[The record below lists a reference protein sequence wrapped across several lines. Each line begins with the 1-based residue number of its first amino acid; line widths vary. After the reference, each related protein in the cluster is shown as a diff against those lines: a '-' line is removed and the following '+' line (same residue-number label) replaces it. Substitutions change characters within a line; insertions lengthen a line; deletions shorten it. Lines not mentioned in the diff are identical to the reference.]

1 MATRPIGMVIN
12 ARNDWHMAS
21 ATLFG
26 EVWRA
31 DRLYGK
37 PSCRLTCCPLA
48 IMTHQEGEWTP
59 CGVVNFVVSPT
70 RKASVECDVP
80 SMRHCFPV

>member
-12 ARNDWHMAS
+12 ARNDWHIVTAAWMGVA
-21 ATLFG
+21 
-26 EVWRA
+26 WRA

-37 PSCRLTCCPLA
+37 PSCCLTCCPLA
-48 IMTHQEGEWTP
+48 AMACPKGERTP
-59 CGVVNFVVSPT
+59 WGRNFVMPPA
-70 RKASVECDVP
+70 RKASVEWDVS